1 MPAWAGRRNGLDI
14 HPHPLRRRNVR
25 IPCRIPA
32 QVEAEARAVRGV
44 CTDLSLGGMLFVGPP
59 LKAGQRVEV
68 TLDMLHPG
76 AVKLS
81 GEVLEHR
88 APAAGPAMAIRFPRL
103 GPRELKAINRF
114 VAFQLA

>member
-1 MPAWAGRRNGLDI
+1 MPAWAGRSNGFDV

-25 IPCRIPA
+25 IPCKVLA
-32 QVEAEARAVRGV
+32 QVDAAARTVRGM

-59 LKAGQRVEV
+59 LDAGEKVEI
-68 TLDMLHPG
+68 TLDLLHPG
-76 AVKLS
+76 AVRLS

-88 APAAGPAMAIRFPRL
+88 APAGDPAMAIRFPLL
-103 GPRELKAINRF
+103 GQRELKAINRF

>member
-1 MPAWAGRRNGLDI
+1 MPAWAGPSNGFDI

-25 IPCRIPA
+25 IPCQVRA
-32 QVEAEARAVRGV
+32 QVNAPARTVRGM

-59 LKAGQRVEV
+59 LDAGEKVDV
-68 TLDMLHPG
+68 TLDLLHPG
-76 AVKLS
+76 AVELS

-88 APAAGPAMAIRFPRL
+88 APAGGPAMAIRFPHL
-103 GPRELKAINRF
+103 GPRELKAINCF

>member
-1 MPAWAGRRNGLDI
+1 MPAWAGRNNGFDI

-25 IPCRIPA
+25 IPCQVPA
-32 QVEAEARAVRGV
+32 QVDAAARTVRGM

-59 LKAGQRVEV
+59 LGTGEKVEV
-68 TLDMLHPG
+68 TLDLLHPG
-76 AVKLS
+76 AVRLS
-81 GEVLEHR
+81 GEVLEPR
-88 APAAGPAMAIRFPRL
+88 APASGVAMAIRFPHL